1 MTDSKTFGLSNCS
14 DGVAISQNVGGCGWS
29 SSGWRRAGKM
39 GTHLWA
45 EGGDPRLGR
54 AMGEWV
60 HRLPPAEGAEGRH
73 PTRSC
78 EGAALRVGLWSTPV
92 PVRSPASKG

>member
-1 MTDSKTFGLSNCS
+1 
-14 DGVAISQNVGGCGWS
+14 
-29 SSGWRRAGKM
+29 M